1 MAQSRFGSFVET
13 FINMVI
19 GFAINWSCNM
29 LILPLFGFA
38 SLTGGTALEIGLV
51 FTVVSLVRQY
61 ILRRFFNGLRFG
73 NQKS

>member
-1 MAQSRFGSFVET
+1 MAQSRFGSIVEAV
-13 FINMVI
+13 INMVI
-19 GFAINWSCNM
+19 GFVINWSCNM

-38 SLTGGTALEIGLV
+38 SLTGGTAFEIGLV

-61 ILRRFFNGLRFG
+61 ILRRFFNGLKFG